1 MTSVV
6 RATLLATFV
15 FWTGTT
21 MGAVAFAAL
30 LQITGAEWPG
40 RLRREAERFRAA
52 LLVSCFVAPAFVIGM
67 PMWFAWRDAVAIV
80 AIFALSTWFSQASAA
95 TTPSGSHDPRVT
107 ARAVAFL
114 VVYAVGS
121 GLLAVDLAM
130 SLQPTWRST
139 LFPGYLSIA
148 GLYTGI
154 AATVVISAWR
164 APESALDEARANDAG
179 SLILGF
185 ALLWMYLVWSQYLVV
200 WYGNLPPEID
210 FLLRRMTGVW
220 PMLVWVVIG
229 ARFVA
234 PLAICMPRAGRR
246 RAPLAVVSLVI
257 LAGFWVEC
265 LLIVGPSPG
274 IAR

>member
-1 MTSVV
+1 MTPAL
-6 RATLLATFV
+6 RAAILATFM
-15 FWTGTT
+15 FWIGTT
-21 MGAVAFAAL
+21 AGAVAFAAL

-52 LLVSCFVAPAFVIGM
+52 LIVSCLVSPAFLIAT

-80 AIFALSTWFSQASAA
+80 AICAFGTWFCQVSAA
-95 TTPSGSHDPRVT
+95 TT

-114 VVYAVGS
+114 IVYAFGS

-130 SLQPTWRST
+130 SLQPAWRST
-139 LFPGYLSIA
+139 LFPAYLSIA

-154 AATVVISAWR
+154 AATVVIFAWR
-164 APESALDEARANDAG
+164 APESALDDARANDAG
-179 SLILGF
+179 SLLLGF

-246 RAPLAVVSLVI
+246 RAPLTVVSLVI